1 MSERDIDVER
11 ICQAALDRAPAE
23 RAALLAEECGSDEAL
38 RRDVESL
45 LALEAAADRFIE
57 TPALR
62 VAGAPTASRRKGSR
76 GRPTGGLER
85 VGVECHDHS
94 GYSYRAV

>member
-1 MSERDIDVER
+1 MNSVRWAEIVSERDIDVER

-23 RAALLAEECGSDEAL
+23 RPALLAEECGSDEAL

-57 TPALR
+57 T
-62 VAGAPTASRRKGSR
+62 TIDTKS
-76 GRPTGGLER
+76 
-85 VGVECHDHS
+85 
-94 GYSYRAV
+94 